1 MKIFIRITL
10 FASIIVLGYYLL
22 KPSVPERS
30 LISETKKNEA
40 KKLAKLVSSEQ
51 IDEQKKQISG
61 QKVPSP
67 AENGPHTIKE
77 KVPATEAFSNT
88 ETGKN
93 LSKLADL
100 MKSLDN
106 PASIKGK
113 EAWNKLN
120 TLKQIPDKTLSEIK
134 QALPKIED
142 RDETKKQFFIQFAS
156 GLETD
161 KDKRLSLLI
170 EELNR
175 SIDNSQLSNNIQAQM
190 TPSIIFETYIKTAN
204 DHTMAEELLMD
215 ILPKSSPQIQR
226 TLLSSFNKINPK
238 RTDELIEELGLN
250 R

>member
-1 MKIFIRITL
+1 MKNLIRMIF
-10 FASIIVLGYYLL
+10 FVSILVLAYYLL
-22 KPSVPERS
+22 KPSIPERT
-30 LISETKKNEA
+30 LIGQVEKIEDKEPVGKTPNQETIEA
-40 KKLAKLVSSEQ
+40 KIKTSEL
-51 IDEQKKQISG
+51 DKKT
-61 QKVPSP
+61 PP
-67 AENGPHTIKE
+67 LTE

-100 MKSLDN
+100 MRTLDN
-106 PASIKGK
+106 PTSIKGK

-120 TLKQIPDKTLSEIK
+120 ILKQVPDKTLSEIK
-134 QALPKIED
+134 NALPKIED
-142 RDETKKQFFIQFAS
+142 KDETKKQFFIQFAS

-161 KDKRLSLLI
+161 KDKRLELLT

-204 DHTMAEELLMD
+204 DNTMAEELLIS

-238 RTDELIEELGLN
+238 RTDELIEEYGLN
-250 R
+250 K